1 MDDQSFAD
9 VLRREG
15 FGEIEIGEKPANHR
29 SSEHA
34 HQFDVSAL
42 VLDGAI
48 TLICD
53 GRERTYAAGDR
64 FDMAA
69 GKPHIE
75 AVGPQGVRYLVGRR
89 R

>member
-1 MDDQSFAD
+1 MDNQAFKEA
-9 VLRREG
+9 LRRDG

-29 SSEHA
+29 TSEHA

-42 VLDGAI
+42 VLNGAI
-48 TLICD
+48 TLICR
-53 GRERTYAAGDR
+53 GQERTYAAGDR

-69 GKPHIE
+69 GTLHVE

>member
-1 MDDQSFAD
+1 MDNQAFEDA
-9 VLRREG
+9 LRREG

-29 SSEHA
+29 ASEHA

-42 VLDGAI
+42 VLSGAI
-48 TLICD
+48 TLTCD
-53 GRERTYAAGDR
+53 GQERTYAAGDR

-69 GKPHIE
+69 GKSHIE

>member
-1 MDDQSFAD
+1 MVNQAFENA
-9 VLRREG
+9 LRREG

-29 SSEHA
+29 TGEHA
-34 HQFDVSAL
+34 HGFDVSAL

-53 GRERTYAAGDR
+53 GRARTYAAGDR

-69 GKPHIE
+69 GKPHVE
-75 AVGPQGVRYLVGRR
+75 AVGPQGVRYVVGRR